1 MEKKQVAP
9 FVYLTTG
16 EYHYLLEKF
25 GEYRLKEKIKQLN
38 QSKLK
43 KPERQTMIVS
53 DYHALLSRGMQT
65 VEPIRDKLLIQ
76 AMKDELKRESDRN
89 CFLFV
94 MGINTGLRISDLLP
108 LQVRDVRGQTHI
120 VLKEK
125 KTNKTKRFLIN
136 FELRQLID
144 HYTAL
149 MTDEDYLFSSYKTGL
164 PIQRVQAYKVLNKA
178 AKRVG
183 ISNFGTHSMR
193 KTFGFWHY
201 TINKNVALLQDI
213 FNHASPDVTLRY
225 IGINQDIVDQSL
237 ASFSL

>member
-1 MEKKQVAP
+1 MAP
-9 FVYLTTG
+9 FVYLTKG
-16 EYHYLLEKF
+16 EYQYLLEKF

-38 QSKLK
+38 QSKIK
-43 KPERQTMIVS
+43 QPERQKSIVS

-89 CFLFV
+89 YFLFV

-136 FELRQLID
+136 FELRQQID
-144 HYTAL
+144 HYTIH
-149 MTDEDYLFSSYKTGL
+149 MDDEDYLFSSYKTGL

-178 AKRVG
+178 ARRVG
-183 ISNFGTHSMR
+183 ITNFGTHSMR

-213 FNHASPDVTLRY
+213 FNHASPDITLRY